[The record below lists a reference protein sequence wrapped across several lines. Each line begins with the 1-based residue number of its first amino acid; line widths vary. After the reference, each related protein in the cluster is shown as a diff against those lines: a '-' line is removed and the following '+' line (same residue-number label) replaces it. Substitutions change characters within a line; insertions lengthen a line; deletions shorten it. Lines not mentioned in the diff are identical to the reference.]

1 MKCYFVKHR
10 FPCFTKK
17 SIYLTLKGDKI
28 GEALLCSIDIPPNT
42 HFIAFDGVFRTLED
56 FQKRR
61 KEGKGSYAVAAGAN
75 KVLDCFDKRREEKCQ
90 ASIVNNCLNLVHSI
104 SQKKAVKIR
113 ISTIILNPKLQLLSR
128 ANLQYP
134 PIQKLCILMGHH
146 IYVAIIRFNLK

>member
-1 MKCYFVKHR
+1 MKYYFVKHR

-90 ASIVNNCLNLVHSI
+90 ASIANNCLNLVHSI
-104 SQKKAVKIR
+104 SQKKAVKNSNFHHNFKSKITTLKSGKFA
-113 ISTIILNPKLQLLSR
+113 IP
-128 ANLQYP
+128 ANTEIMYSYGSSYLRRDY
-134 PIQKLCILMGHH
+134 K
-146 IYVAIIRFNLK
+146 V